1 MRRENTVCKAISI
14 FAYTNRFRP
23 DLPTDYIYQ
32 TYYPLVPTSD
42 LNEIVGYAVGMLRSA
57 WKGDGKFNYKKAG
70 VLVWNIVDSSPIQG
84 NLFDTFDREK
94 RKRPDEMSELEKL
107 RAEVKILKAEKER
120 AEMEASFLKKL
131 EEIERRRG

>member
-1 MRRENTVCKAISI
+1 M
-14 FAYTNRFRP
+14 
-23 DLPTDYIYQ
+23 
-32 TYYPLVPTSD
+32 PTSD

-94 RKRPDEMSELEKL
+94 QAQLSRAIDEINRKCEYISKQYTTNIDDIIKL
-107 RAEVKILKAEKER
+107 
-120 AEMEASFLKKL
+120 KL
-131 EEIERRRG
+131 NK